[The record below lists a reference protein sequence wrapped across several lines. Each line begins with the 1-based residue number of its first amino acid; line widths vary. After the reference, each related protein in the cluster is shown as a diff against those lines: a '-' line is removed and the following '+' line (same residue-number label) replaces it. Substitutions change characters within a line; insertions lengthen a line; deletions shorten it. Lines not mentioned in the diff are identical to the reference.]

1 MQCSI
6 RRATASFFVADIQ
19 TDDLH
24 GPHDAA
30 FSRIGTMF
38 LNLPG
43 FALRNIRQALRPPAN
58 YIHSSTAGLPR
69 SCRCAIG
76 LH

>member
-6 RRATASFFVADIQ
+6 RRATASFFVADVQ

-24 GPHDAA
+24 GRHDAA

-43 FALRNIRQALRPPAN
+43 FALRNIRQAAPTRQL
-58 YIHSSTAGLPR
+58 YSFIHRGAAP
-69 SCRCAIG
+69 
-76 LH
+76 